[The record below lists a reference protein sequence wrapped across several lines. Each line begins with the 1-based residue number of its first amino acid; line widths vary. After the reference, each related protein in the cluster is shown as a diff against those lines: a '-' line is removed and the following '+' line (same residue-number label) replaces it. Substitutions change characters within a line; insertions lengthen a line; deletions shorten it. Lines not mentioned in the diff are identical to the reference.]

1 MRFISKNT
9 LFIGLAFLSYSLT
22 NNLSANEVL
31 ETSSATHIKL
41 EALDAIE
48 ETFGQRY
55 SFESKQLAEK
65 RELLIHLPKDYQ
77 ESSKQ
82 YPVLYVLDGGSHFKH
97 AVIATNTLQ
106 QYDMMPASIIV
117 AIPNNTGKRNRD
129 VSTGRDKFSDFIKQE
144 VMTYIDENY
153 KTSGHNT
160 LFGHSSMGF
169 VTLELFA
176 KEQQLFDNYIAASPA
191 VDHTD
196 TELLEQIEQLFAQ
209 DKLTNKALY
218 FTATNKNREMPGF
231 TEGAINLEKLFSEK
245 APKDL
250 LWRYNFIPGQQ
261 HMTTPYVTL
270 YQGLS
275 MVFNDYQAPVYD
287 NYQDYVQSGAMQ
299 GFTELYLKR
308 GKKYS
313 ISNEIPEQALINLT
327 NMLVADSHNEEA
339 LEILLAHSKE
349 NHDALR
355 TFNALADIY
364 QKMENPQQAIVA
376 YQKAMEIAKRVA
388 PQYAPHFKNQITKVE
403 NEMNK
408 S

>member
-1 MRFISKNT
+1 MRLISKNT
-9 LFIGLAFLSYSLT
+9 LFKGLAFLSISLSYSLT
-22 NNLSANEVL
+22 NNLSANEVSA
-31 ETSSATHIKL
+31 TSSATNIKL
-41 EALDAIE
+41 EAIV

-65 RELLIHLPKDYQ
+65 RELMIHLPKGYK

-106 QYDMMPASIIV
+106 QHDMMPESIIV

-129 VSTGRDKFSDFIKQE
+129 VSKGREKFSAFIKQE
-144 VMTYIDENY
+144 VITYIDENY
-153 KTSGHNT
+153 NTSGHNT

-191 VDHTD
+191 VDQTD
-196 TELLEQIEQLFAQ
+196 TELLEKIEQLFIQ
-209 DKLTNKALY
+209 EKLTNKSLY
-218 FTATNKNREMPGF
+218 FTATDKNREIPGF
-231 TEGAINLEKLFSEK
+231 TDGAINLAKLFTEK

-270 YQGLS
+270 YEGLS
-275 MVFNDYQAPVYD
+275 MVFNDYQAPVYA
-287 NYQDYVQSGAMQ
+287 NYQDFFQRGAMQ
-299 GFTELYLKR
+299 GITELYLKR

-313 ISNEIPEQALINLT
+313 ISNEVPEQALINLT

-339 LEILLAHSKE
+339 LEILLAHSKK
-349 NHDALR
+349 NQDVLR
-355 TFNALADIY
+355 TYNALADIY
-364 QKMENPQQAIVA
+364 QKMESPQKALVA
-376 YQKAMEIAKRVA
+376 YQKAMAIAKRIA
-388 PQYAPHFKNQITKVE
+388 PQYAPHFENQISKIE
-403 NEMNK
+403 QRL
-408 S
+408 